1 MNMCVC
7 MLVTEW
13 ASDPIWAIT
22 QAKVT
27 SDLTFIPWN
36 TANLSCWQPHSPTS
50 KPKSLL
56 QWLRVHLVFMFVPVH
71 PLYRHKPVI
80 ISKSF
85 GIIHSCHT
93 AGFILLRLLFPS
105 LPSWSKKC
113 TLHFHLSASV
123 YSHLQ
128 LAYQPPHPKTL
139 ILEVPCLNLKSTNDR
154 GLQKRIEAK
163 ETDEEPFWYTAAG
176 KGRENWLNLDENYIK
191 GSIHL

>member
-1 MNMCVC
+1 MNMCVS

-50 KPKSLL
+50 KPKSPL
-56 QWLRVHLVFMFVPVH
+56 QWLRVRLVFMFVPVH
-71 PLYRHKPVI
+71 PLYGQNLSLSANH
-80 ISKSF
+80 SESF
-85 GIIHSCHT
+85 T
-93 AGFILLRLLFPS
+93 AVTLQGVV
-105 LPSWSKKC
+105 KKC

-176 KGRENWLNLDENYIK
+176 KGRENW
-191 GSIHL
+191 

>member
-56 QWLRVHLVFMFVPVH
+56 QWLRVCLVFMFVPVH
-71 PLYRHKPVI
+71 PLYRQKPVI

-93 AGFILLRLLFPS
+93 AGFIFLLLHSPS
-105 LPSWSKKC
+105 LASWSKKMY
-113 TLHFHLSASV
+113 LAFSSFSLSV
-123 YSHLQ
+123 
-128 LAYQPPHPKTL
+128 QPPTPHPKTL

>member
-36 TANLSCWQPHSPTS
+36 TANLSCWQPHSPTI

-56 QWLRVHLVFMFVPVH
+56 QWLRVRLVFMIVPVH
-71 PLYRHKPVI
+71 PLYGQKPVI

-93 AGFILLRLLFPS
+93 AGCGQ
-105 LPSWSKKC
+105 KN
-113 TLHFHLSASV
+113 
-123 YSHLQ
+123 
-128 LAYQPPHPKTL
+128 
-139 ILEVPCLNLKSTNDR
+139 VPCIFIFQPQCTATYSRINHLTPKPLSLKSPVSIWRALTTGGCR
-154 GLQKRIEAK
+154 
-163 ETDEEPFWYTAAG
+163 
-176 KGRENWLNLDENYIK
+176 RE
-191 GSIHL
+191 

>member
-36 TANLSCWQPHSPTS
+36 TANLSCWQPATMAPSPPCFHVCARAPTIRTKTCHYQQIIRNHSQLS
-50 KPKSLL
+50 HC
-56 QWLRVHLVFMFVPVH
+56 RV
-71 PLYRHKPVI
+71 
-80 ISKSF
+80 
-85 GIIHSCHT
+85 
-93 AGFILLRLLFPS
+93 
-105 LPSWSKKC
+105 WSKKC

-123 YSHLQ
+123 YSHL